1 MSLLIKDTARQFI
14 AKVLL
19 SHINQQGQDSA
30 ENAVDGLLAK
40 MYPENDP
47 MEVCHQLLINEVAA
61 KMEEAERKAAAD
73 AETWVKVGQMDL
85 FGSGEFKIPSLLL
98 PKSIATADDF
108 MANKARMET
117 EAADE
122 LAKAWQTQDDKANK
136 VRNWACEVHRL
147 YEGVAAAG
155 MNPHEV
161 SIEQAIQQAETLSS
175 RHQAAVD
182 PTTTGQVRTLRP

>member
-1 MSLLIKDTARQFI
+1 MLIKDTARQFI

-30 ENAVDGLLAK
+30 ESAVDILLAK
-40 MYPENDP
+40 MYPETDP

-61 KMEEAERKAAAD
+61 KMEEVERKAAAD
-73 AETWVKVGQMDL
+73 AETWVQVGQMDL
-85 FGSGEFKIPSLLL
+85 FGSKEFKIPSLLL

-117 EAADE
+117 EAADA
-122 LAKAWQTQDDKANK
+122 LAKAWKTQDDKAK
-136 VRNWACEVHRL
+136 RVSDWAYEVHRL